1 MKTRVVPF
9 ALILS
14 VGVAVSAFA
23 RDEAPKPATSAAAKT
38 AAEVQIGSLTVGDK
52 APALAIN
59 KWVKGS
65 PVTSFEPGKVTVVE
79 FWATW
84 CGPCKASM
92 PHLTELQKKYRDQ
105 GVTIIGVTSVDPR
118 NTLAGVEKMTA
129 EKADVM
135 GYTIAWDQERQ
146 TTTAY
151 MMAAAQPG
159 IPTAFI
165 VDQTGTIAWIG
176 SPFEMDEP
184 LAKIVAGK
192 WDVAAA
198 RSEFQPK
205 QQETIGMMQFSM
217 ASRAK
222 NVQAMLENGQKLL
235 DSRAKDP
242 NIMNMVAW
250 SIVDPDR
257 GIDLKANPKLA
268 ALALAAA
275 NKANEATGG
284 KEPGMLDTLA
294 WAQFANGDTAGAI
307 ATEQKAIGLAKDA
320 ELKKEL
326 EASLARFQ
334 K

>member
-1 MKTRVVPF
+1 MNARIVPF
-9 ALILS
+9 ALIVA
-14 VGVAVSAFA
+14 VGVAATAFA
-23 RDEAPKPATSAAAKT
+23 RDDAPKPAGAPAAKT
-38 AAEVQIGSLTVGDK
+38 APEVQVGSLTVGDK

-65 PVTSFEPGKVTVVE
+65 PVNSFAPGKVTVVE

-92 PHLTELQKKYRDQ
+92 PHLTELQQKFKDQ
-105 GVTIIGVTSVDPR
+105 GVTIIGVTSIDPR
-118 NTLAGVEKMTA
+118 NSLADVEKMIA
-129 EKADVM
+129 EKGDGI
-135 GYTIAWDQERQ
+135 GYTIAWDQDRQ
-146 TTTAY
+146 TTNAY

-184 LAKIVAGK
+184 LAKIAGGQ

-205 QQETIGMMQFSM
+205 QQETIGMMRFSM
-217 ASRAK
+217 AARSK
-222 NVQAMLENGQKLL
+222 NAQAMLESGQRLV
-235 DSRAKDP
+235 DTRGTDA
-242 NIMNMVAW
+242 NTMNMVAW
-250 SIVDPDR
+250 SIVDPGR

-268 ALALAAA
+268 ALALDAAK
-275 NKANEATGG
+275 KAVEASGG
-284 KEPGMLDTLA
+284 SEAGVLDTLA
-294 WAQFANGDTAGAI
+294 WAQFASGDKAGAI
-307 ATEQKAIGLAKDA
+307 ATEQKAIGLAKDD
-320 ELKKEL
+320 EMKKEL
-326 EASLARFQ
+326 EGSLARFQ